1 VLVYAPAVASRMVRW
16 AGALTAALIAVP
28 APTVSAQDALAI
40 GETASDARVAVTVTS
55 AARADEFGGFGG
67 AWFVADVTL
76 SGVGGIDTNAIL
88 DWRLRLP
95 DGTETVPFPAE
106 ESNVAG
112 GTVGAGT
119 DAEIRVGF
127 RVDAVQGAAALVYQP
142 FLDDAPLGTWSVIID
157 PPPATIT
164 PAAPTPGITIPDISI
179 PNFTMPDI
187 DIGALTSGSGF
198 EQVRSFDARY
208 EIQTDTTILV
218 TETIEYDFGSADR
231 HGIFRDLAIYQPIDD
246 DRERRYP
253 ISDVSVEG
261 GAGTPDQFE
270 ISRHGD
276 FQRIKIGDA
285 DVTITG
291 VHTYTIEYRL
301 AGALNPQP
309 DGPELY
315 FNVTGTWPTTMA
327 EVTVEVAAPDG
338 IDRVACFAGPTGSTD
353 ACTSAT
359 VDDGGV
365 AHYRQTGLGTDEQL
379 TIVAAVAPG
388 SVADPAPILSDAPR
402 DVEDAVEPDPINVG
416 GAAAV
421 LLTGL
426 AGVGVLL
433 WRHGRDLEGGGS
445 VVDARFAP
453 DDAPARRLP
462 FLRRVE
468 TPVEFTP
475 PDGVR
480 PGLVGTLYDEQADP
494 VDVSATI
501 VDLAVRGFLRIEEV
515 PKEGWFG
522 KGDHRLVSLRDDDGT
537 LMAYER
543 MLLRGLFDGGE
554 SEVLLSDLKDEFA
567 STLAKIRSSMYSET
581 VRQGWFE
588 RRPDKTRTR
597 WIAIG
602 TGISVLG
609 AGALVL
615 AFMTKYAVWPAAALC
630 LIGLIFLVASRRM
643 PRRTARGTAAM
654 RHVEGFRRFI
664 VDSERY
670 RSEFD
675 ERANLFTEYLPYS
688 IVFGCVDTWAKAF
701 ADLHTGELPD
711 TGMWYVGTHRFDAG
725 DFSKSMNGFAATA
738 GSTMSSTPGGSGGS
752 GFSGGSSGGG
762 GGGGGGGSW

>member
-1 VLVYAPAVASRMVRW
+1 VASRTERW
-16 AGALTAALIAVP
+16 AGSLFAAVVAAVVAVVVAFALPALV
-28 APTVSAQDALAI
+28 VSAQAGLRVGDS
-40 GETASDARVAVTVTS
+40 ASDARVEVTVTS
-55 AARADEFGGFGG
+55 ASRADAFGGIGG
-67 AWFVADVTL
+67 AWFVVDVTL
-76 SGVGGIDTNAIL
+76 VGVGGIDTTAIL

-95 DGTETVPFPAE
+95 DGTESVPFPAA
-106 ESNVAG
+106 ESNVADG
-112 GTVGAGT
+112 NVGAG
-119 DAEIRVGF
+119 EIADIRIGF
-127 RVDAVQGAAALVYQP
+127 RADAVQGPADLVFQP
-142 FLDDAPLGTWSVIID
+142 FMDAAPLGSWSVTIE
-157 PPPATIT
+157 PPPETVT
-164 PAAPTPGITIPDISI
+164 PPITIPDIVI
-179 PNFTMPDI
+179 PDI
-187 DIGALTSGSGF
+187 TIPGIDLGAIGVSSGF

-208 EIQTDTTILV
+208 EIRADTTIQV
-218 TETIEYDFGSADR
+218 TETIVYDFGSADR
-231 HGIFRDLAIYQPIDD
+231 HGIFRDLALYQPIDD

-253 ISDVSVEG
+253 ISEVDVEG
-261 GAGTPDQFE
+261 DDGTPDEFE
-270 ISRHGD
+270 VSRFGD

-285 DVTITG
+285 DVEITG
-291 VHTYTIEYRL
+291 VHTYTIEYVM

-315 FNVTGTWPTTMA
+315 FNVTGTWDAPMDVVTI
-327 EVTVEVAAPDG
+327 EVVAPEG
-338 IDRVACFAGPTGSTD
+338 IDRVACFAGPTGSTSACSEATIDGD
-353 ACTSAT
+353 AARF
-359 VDDGGV
+359 
-365 AHYRQTGLGTDEQL
+365 RQDGLGSDEQL
-379 TIVAAVAPG
+379 TVVAALPPG
-388 SVADPAPILSDAPR
+388 SVTEPTPILSDAPR
-402 DVEDAVEPDPINVG
+402 DVEDAIEPDPINVG
-416 GAAAV
+416 GAAVV
-421 LLTGL
+421 LLAGI
-426 AGVGVLL
+426 AGVGALL

-468 TPVEFTP
+468 TPVEFEP
-475 PDGVR
+475 PEGVR

-537 LMAYER
+537 LLAYER
-543 MLLRGLFDGGE
+543 MLLRGLFEGGS

-581 VRQGWFE
+581 VEQRWFE
-588 RRPDKTRTR
+588 RRPDKTRGI

-602 TGISVLG
+602 AGVSIVGS
-609 AGALVL
+609 GALVL
-615 AFMTKYAVWPAAALC
+615 AFVTNYAVWPAAALC
-630 LIGLIFLVASRRM
+630 LIGLVFLVASRRM
-643 PRRTARGTAAM
+643 PRRTARGTATM

-688 IVFGCVDTWAKAF
+688 IVFGCVDKWAKAF

-725 DFSKSMNGFAATA
+725 DFSKSMNGFATTA

>member
-1 VLVYAPAVASRMVRW
+1 VARW
-16 AGALTAALIAVP
+16 AGLLVGVLAVLP
-28 APTVSAQDALAI
+28 GSFASAQETLAI
-40 GETASDARVAVTVTS
+40 GETAADGRVAVTVTATS
-55 AARADEFGGFGG
+55 RVDEYGGFGG
-67 AWFVADVTL
+67 AWFVADVRFV
-76 SGVGGIDTNAIL
+76 GVGGIDTTAIL
-88 DWRLRLP
+88 DWRLRLS
-95 DGTETVPFPAE
+95 DGAEAVPFPAE
-106 ESNVAG
+106 ESNVPG
-112 GTVGAGT
+112 GTVGPGT
-119 DAEIRVGF
+119 EASIRLGF
-127 RVDAVQGAAALVYQP
+127 RADALQGPAELVFQP
-142 FLDDAPLGTWSVIID
+142 FLDAVPLATWSTTIEA
-157 PPPATIT
+157 PPATIT
-164 PAAPTPGITIPDISI
+164 PTVPLPSMPDFTIPNVDLS
-179 PNFTMPDI
+179 
-187 DIGALTSGSGF
+187 ATSSGF
-198 EQVRSFDARY
+198 EHVRSFDARY
-208 EIQTDTTILV
+208 EIQPDTTIHV
-218 TETIEYDFGSADR
+218 TETIEYDFGFGDR
-231 HGIFRDLAIYQPIDD
+231 HGIFRDLALYQPIDD

-253 ISDVSVEG
+253 ISEISVEG
-261 GAGTPDQFE
+261 GEGTPDQFE
-270 ISRHGD
+270 VSRYGD

-291 VHTYTIEYRL
+291 VHTYTIEYRIG
-301 AGALNPQP
+301 GALNPQA

-315 FNVTGTWPTTMA
+315 FNVTGTWAAPMD

-338 IDRVACFAGPTGSTD
+338 IERVACFAGPTGSTD
-353 ACTSAT
+353 ACSEAT
-359 VDDGGV
+359 IDAEGV
-365 AHYRQTGLGTDEQL
+365 AHYRQDALGSDDQL
-379 TIVAAVAPG
+379 TIVAAIPSG
-388 SVADPAPILSDAPR
+388 SVAEPSPILSDAPR
-402 DVEDAVEPDPINVG
+402 DVEDAIEPDPINIG
-416 GAAAV
+416 GAGAV
-421 LLTGL
+421 LLAGI

-462 FLRRVE
+462 FLRRIE
-468 TPVEFTP
+468 TPVEFAP

-522 KGDHRLVSLRDDDGT
+522 KADHRLVNLRDDDGT

-543 MLLRGLFDGGE
+543 MLLRGLFEGGE
-554 SEVLLSDLKDEFA
+554 SEVLLSDLRDQFA
-567 STLAKIRSSMYSET
+567 STLAQIRSSMYSET
-581 VRQGWFE
+581 VRQRWFE

-630 LIGLIFLVASRRM
+630 LIGLVFLVASRRM
-643 PRRTARGTAAM
+643 PRRTARGTAAL

-664 VDSERY
+664 VDSERH

-675 ERANLFTEYLPYS
+675 ERANLFSEYLPYS
-688 IVFGCVDTWAKAF
+688 IVFGCVDKWAKAF

-711 TGMWYVGTHRFDAG
+711 TGLWYVGSHRFDVG
-725 DFSKSMNGFAATA
+725 DFSRSMNGFATTA

>member
-1 VLVYAPAVASRMVRW
+1 MARW
-16 AGALTAALIAVP
+16 AGVLVAAVAVFPCSFVNAQATLT
-28 APTVSAQDALAI
+28 I
-40 GETASDARVAVTVTS
+40 GETAADGRVEVTVTATS
-55 AARADEFGGFGG
+55 RADEFGGFGG
-67 AWFVADVTL
+67 AWFVADVRFV
-76 SGVGGIDTNAIL
+76 GVGGIETTAIL

-95 DGTETVPFPAE
+95 DGTEAVPFPAA
-106 ESNVAG
+106 ESNVPG
-112 GTVGAGT
+112 GTVGPGSEAT
-119 DAEIRVGF
+119 IRLGF
-127 RVDAVQGAAALVYQP
+127 RADNLEGPAELLFHP
-142 FLDDAPLGTWSVIID
+142 FLDDAPLATWSTTLEAL
-157 PPPATIT
+157 PATVD
-164 PAAPTPGITIPDISI
+164 PSVPLPDMTIPDFSI
-179 PNFTMPDI
+179 PGVTIPDI
-187 DIGALTSGSGF
+187 DIGAFTSGSGF

-208 EIQTDTTILV
+208 EIQPDTTILV
-218 TETIEYDFGSADR
+218 TETIEYDFASAER
-231 HGIFRDLAIYQPIDD
+231 HGIFRDLALYQPIDD

-253 ISDVSVEG
+253 ISEIDVEG
-261 GAGTPDQFE
+261 GEGTPDQFE
-270 ISRHGD
+270 VSRFGD

-301 AGALNPQP
+301 AGAMNPQP

-315 FNVTGTWPTTMA
+315 FNVTGMWAAPMA
-327 EVTVEVAAPDG
+327 EVTVEVAAPG
-338 IDRVACFAGPTGSTD
+338 GVERVACFAGPAGSTD
-353 ACTSAT
+353 SCSESTIDAE
-359 VDDGGV
+359 GV
-365 AHYRQTGLGTDEQL
+365 AHYRQDGLGSDDQL
-379 TIVAAVAPG
+379 TIVAALPAG
-388 SVADPAPILSDAPR
+388 SVAEPLPILTDAPR
-402 DVEDAVEPDPINVG
+402 DVEDAVEPGPLNVG

-421 LLTGL
+421 LLAGI

-468 TPVEFTP
+468 TPVEFEP
-475 PDGVR
+475 PAGVR

-543 MLLRGLFDGGE
+543 MLLRGLFEGGA

-581 VRQGWFE
+581 VRQRWFE
-588 RRPDKTRTR
+588 RRPDKTRGL

-602 TGISVLG
+602 AGISVVG

-615 AFMTKYAVWPAAALC
+615 AFVTKYAVWPAAALC
-630 LIGLIFLVASRRM
+630 LIGLVFLVVSRRM
-643 PRRTARGTAAM
+643 PRRTARGTAAL

-664 VDSERY
+664 TDSERY

-688 IVFGCVDTWAKAF
+688 IVFGCVDKWAKAF

-725 DFSKSMNGFAATA
+725 DFSRSMNGFATTA